1 MSAPVREMS
10 RHALLVEA
18 RGYGLDIET
27 AGNERLRE
35 YVKLMR
41 DVPAADH
48 PAVVEMVNCG
58 YTAKVVRREL
68 AER

>member
-1 MSAPVREMS
+1 MKGLS
-10 RHALLVEA
+10 RQALMAEA

-27 AGNERLRE
+27 AGIERLRE

-48 PAVVEMVNCG
+48 PAVVGMVNCG
-58 YTAKVVRREL
+58 YTAKVVRRKL
-68 AER
+68 AERAS